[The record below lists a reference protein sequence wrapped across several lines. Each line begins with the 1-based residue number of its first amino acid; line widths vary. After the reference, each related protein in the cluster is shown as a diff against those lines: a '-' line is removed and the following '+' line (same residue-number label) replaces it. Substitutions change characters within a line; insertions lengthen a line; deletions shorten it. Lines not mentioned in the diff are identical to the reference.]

1 MNLAQL
7 AEDYAL
13 VRGLSLGAAY
23 LLRWT
28 VQQFS
33 RHLGRGPAVDD
44 LTDRVV
50 SAWLAALESG
60 GAGPWTRNGHRTRL
74 LCLWRFAARRGLCSG
89 PGEVRREPA
98 PDPQPVAWT
107 PEQVGR
113 LLDACGQMPA
123 DEGQYLRVLISAGYE
138 SGLRRGDLWGLH
150 RDQIGPVIRL
160 RQSKTGRSHE
170 PCLRPETVAA
180 ILARPGTHPL
190 ACPWGPRKYARV
202 WARLRLLAGLDDR
215 GGLQQLRRTGA
226 TWVAVEEG
234 LDAAREFLGH
244 RSPEMVNNYVDRRHY
259 RPRGHLPPPVGAAPL
274 RIADAG

>member
-1 MNLAQL
+1 MDLAQL
-7 AEDYAL
+7 VKDYAL
-13 VRGLSLGAAY
+13 ARGLCRKAAGTMREAVRSFG
-23 LLRWT
+23 L
-28 VQQFS
+28 
-33 RHLGRGPAVDD
+33 HLGRAARIGDLNDVAV
-44 LTDRVV
+44 
-50 SAWLAALESG
+50 SSWLVWLESRR
-60 GAGPWTRNGHRTRL
+60 AAWTRCSHRTRL
-74 LCLWRFAARRGLCSG
+74 LCLWRFAARRGLCPG

-113 LLDACGQMPA
+113 LLDACGQMSA
-123 DEGQYLRVLISAGYE
+123 DEGTYLRMLISAGYE

-150 RDQIGPVIRL
+150 RDQIGPVIIL
-160 RQSKTGRSHE
+160 LQSKTGQSHE

-215 GGLQQLRRTGA
+215 GGLQQLRRNGA

-244 RSPEMVNNYVDRRHY
+244 RSAEMVQHYVDRRHY